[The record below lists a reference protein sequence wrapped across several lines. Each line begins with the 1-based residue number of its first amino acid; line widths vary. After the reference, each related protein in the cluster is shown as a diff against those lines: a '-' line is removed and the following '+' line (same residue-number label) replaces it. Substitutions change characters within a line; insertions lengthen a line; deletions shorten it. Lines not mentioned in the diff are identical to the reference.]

1 METLTDKEGTKV
13 GRGRSPR
20 LSNRIRINWSGFHPV
35 LFRCLKGEKSEKEK
49 VKKEKPIIKTNINP
63 KVC

>member
-1 METLTDKEGTKV
+1 V

-20 LSNRIRINWSGFHPV
+20 LSNRIRIHWSGFHPV
-35 LFRCLKGEKSEKEK
+35 LFRCLKGEEWEKEK
-49 VKKEKPIIKTNINP
+49 AKKEKPIIKTNINP